1 MMQAHAESTWRLRE
15 MTSDDLPAA
24 HALSKQ
30 LQWPHRREDWALF
43 LRLGRGIVALADDRL
58 VGTAMSWSYGG
69 EAASIGMVIVSPD
82 YQERGI
88 GRGLMTAIMAD
99 LDDRTLLLNATDDG
113 LPLYAR
119 MGFKGTDTIRQH
131 QGAAFSLP
139 IISLGPDERVRPM
152 GAGDTAAVIE
162 LDFMATGLQHS
173 ALLSELVRN
182 AKGLVLDRA
191 GEAIGFSLLRRFG
204 RGYVV
209 GPTVAPHAEGAKAM
223 ISFWLGSN
231 AGQFTRLDV
240 PESSEINGW
249 LDNLGIATAGRV
261 ATMVRGDLPARSPDL
276 RVFSIAAQAFG

>member
-1 MMQAHAESTWRLRE
+1 METHTETSWRLRE
-15 MTSDDLPAA
+15 MTSADLSAA
-24 HALSKQ
+24 YALSKQ
-30 LQWPHRREDWALF
+30 LQWPHRREDWDLF
-43 LRLGRGIVALADDRL
+43 FRLGRGIVAVSDDKV
-58 VGTAMSWSYGG
+58 VGTAMNWSYGS

-88 GRGLMTAIMAD
+88 GRGLMTEIMA
-99 LDDRTLLLNATDDG
+99 RYEEQTLVLNATDDG

-139 IISLGPDERVRPM
+139 IISLGLDERVRPM
-152 GAGDTAAVIE
+152 GAGDKSAIIA
-162 LDFMATGLQHS
+162 LDFKSTGLRRQD
-173 ALLSELVRN
+173 LMSELMEN

-191 GEAIGFSLLRRFG
+191 GEAVGFSLLRRFG

-209 GPTVAPHAEGAKAM
+209 GPTVSPHADGAKAM

-240 PESSEINGW
+240 PESSGINDW
-249 LDNLGIATAGRV
+249 LDNLGIVTVGRV
-261 ATMVRGDLPARSPDL
+261 ATMVRGDTLVRDPML
-276 RVFSIAAQAFG
+276 TVFSIAAQAFG